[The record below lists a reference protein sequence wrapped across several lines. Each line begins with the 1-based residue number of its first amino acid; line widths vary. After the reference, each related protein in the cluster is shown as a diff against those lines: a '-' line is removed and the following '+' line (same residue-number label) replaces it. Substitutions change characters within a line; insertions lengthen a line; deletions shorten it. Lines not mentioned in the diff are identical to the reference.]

1 MTPESSTPNT
11 NTQQAIEVASPMLVS
26 SSLWG
31 CLSPST
37 KKKVKSKL
45 QNEQLPIGMNTQI
58 RKESGINLSINVRE
72 NKNSPTVLLKSI
84 EDFFLRDDVTRV
96 CPETK
101 EVKKTPNDP
110 DEEMPLR
117 YRLSSFRSL
126 HKKFVAVTSLDCSY
140 SYFSRHCPYYVEKP
154 SPNDWGTCLCRTC
167 LNPEIKLEAL
177 AKILNDTPFKWDDT
191 SDYNDIKDLIKRI
204 DQLKCDKLITFSEW

>member
-1 MTPESSTPNT
+1 
-11 NTQQAIEVASPMLVS
+11 
-26 SSLWG
+26 
-31 CLSPST
+31 
-37 KKKVKSKL
+37 
-45 QNEQLPIGMNTQI
+45 MNTQI
-58 RKESGINLSINVRE
+58 RKELRINLSINVRE
-72 NKNSPTVLLKSI
+72 NKNSPTVLQKSI

-101 EVKKTPNDP
+101 KVKKTQNDP

-117 YRLSSFRSL
+117 HRLSSLPSL
-126 HKKFVAVTSLDCSY
+126 HKKFVAESSHDCSY
-140 SYFSRHCPYYVEKP
+140 SYFSRHCPCYVEKP